1 MIIDCPKCKK
11 KFQLD
16 ESLIPEDGRVLQCGS
31 CNNKWFFKF
40 KNVNDNQNQL
50 KKKEI
55 LVEEKV
61 TNYEEKPTL
70 SENIIKEDNG
80 HNNIKK
86 NNIKKD
92 NINYFKVILVFT
104 ISFIALIIIL
114 DTFKNH
120 LTLVFPG
127 IKIVLNNLYQTL
139 YDIKLFSLDL
149 FR

>member
-1 MIIDCPKCKK
+1 
-11 KFQLD
+11 
-16 ESLIPEDGRVLQCGS
+16 
-31 CNNKWFFKF
+31 
-40 KNVNDNQNQL
+40 
-50 KKKEI
+50 
-55 LVEEKV
+55 
-61 TNYEEKPTL
+61 KPTL
-70 SENIIKEDNG
+70 SENIINEDNV